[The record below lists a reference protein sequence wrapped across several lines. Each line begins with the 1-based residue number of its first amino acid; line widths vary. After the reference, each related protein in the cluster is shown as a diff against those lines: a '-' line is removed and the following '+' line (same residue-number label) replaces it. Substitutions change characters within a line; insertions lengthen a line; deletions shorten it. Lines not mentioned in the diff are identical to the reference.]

1 VKFVDSYRR
10 WFSKVAST
18 NVARNWLGPKVV
30 SRLDRLLY
38 LPTHG
43 GLISLGSRA
52 YPTLLLSTTGHR
64 TGRSHTVP
72 LFFLP
77 RGRSLLV
84 VASNFGR
91 MYHPGW
97 SANLLRDP
105 VGRVQVRDKSWP
117 IQARLLTRDEK
128 DAVWSELIELFDGW
142 QGYENETLRSIRVFS
157 LDPA

>member
-1 VKFVDSYRR
+1 
-10 WFSKVAST
+10 
-18 NVARNWLGPKVV
+18 
-30 SRLDRLLY
+30 
-38 LPTHG
+38 
-43 GLISLGSRA
+43 
-52 YPTLLLSTTGHR
+52 
-64 TGRSHTVP
+64 
-72 LFFLP
+72 
-77 RGRSLLV
+77 

-142 QGYENETLRSIRVFS
+142 QGYENENLRSIRVFS